1 MKPFTEY
8 FMELNHKYDFTVR
21 LAGCD
26 MSSDMKSRMES
37 ALAMYVVESI
47 GSFRRLPIQEHAE
60 FPGMG
65 PCEVH
70 VVEVSLKYPTI
81 TDQLRRTLAEKLQM
95 PAKSIL
101 VRTRLEEAHR
111 EPQPVAPKAKDG
123 SLLNNPELAA
133 ESAQDLVGHARVSGM
148 LKSLVSRKYEFAAK
162 EETATAM
169 PDATGTTSPVG
180 SHQNTIPSPVRGK

>member
-8 FMELNHKYDFTVR
+8 FMELNRKYDFTVR

-26 MSSDMKSRMES
+26 MSSDMKTRMES

-47 GSFRRLPIQEHAE
+47 GSFRRLPIQEHID

-65 PCEVH
+65 ACEVH
-70 VVEVSLKYPTI
+70 VVDVTLKYPTI
-81 TDQLRRTLAEKLQM
+81 TEQVRRTLAEKLNV
-95 PAKSIL
+95 PAKSIM
-101 VRTRLEEAHR
+101 VRTKLEESLR

-133 ESAQDLVGHARVSGM
+133 ESAQDLVGDNRISGM
-148 LKSLVSRKYEFAAK
+148 LKSLVTRKYEFAEK
-162 EETATAM
+162 GETSPAM
-169 PDATGTTSPVG
+169 PAASGTTSPVG